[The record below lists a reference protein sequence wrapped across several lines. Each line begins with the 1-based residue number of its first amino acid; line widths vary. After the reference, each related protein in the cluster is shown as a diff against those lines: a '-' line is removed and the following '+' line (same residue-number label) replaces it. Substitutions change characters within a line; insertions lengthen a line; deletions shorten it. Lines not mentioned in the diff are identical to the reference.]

1 MSAERHKL
9 TTNTSNLVSQ
19 MRNKMKT
26 YPTLDHPRKVL
37 VSDRRGCSLIK
48 VVMLNSIDGHAR
60 YLTRER
66 ELLFKY
72 LTWIQHIPITSH
84 HDEHR
89 KKHAR

>member
-66 ELLFKY
+66 ELVVI
-72 LTWIQHIPITSH
+72 IQVFDVDTTHTYYESP
-84 HDEHR
+84 
-89 KKHAR
+89 